1 MSGKNKNG
9 SGSLR
14 VSVAS
19 ASPVRRA
26 GLESLIKSSSPL
38 KLGGSF
44 SSPERIFHS
53 PPLQADVCLVDLDRS
68 SLVLPARVPS
78 ATVILIDDPDPGW
91 TAQAL
96 RAGVGA
102 ILERD
107 ASPAQIVGAI
117 NAAHSDLVLLSSSI
131 SQKLAE
137 RVRAPARQDG
147 PVAEPL
153 TARELEVLAMLAEG
167 VSNREI
173 ADRLAV
179 SEHTVKFHISSIL
192 DKLGVST
199 RTEAVTTG
207 LRTGLILL

>member
-1 MSGKNKNG
+1 
-9 SGSLR
+9 
-14 VSVAS
+14 
-19 ASPVRRA
+19 
-26 GLESLIKSSSPL
+26 
-38 KLGGSF
+38 
-44 SSPERIFHS
+44 
-53 PPLQADVCLVDLDRS
+53 
-68 SLVLPARVPS
+68 VLPARVS
-78 ATVILIDDPDPGW
+78 STTVILIDDPDPGW

-117 NAAHSDLVLLSSSI
+117 KAAQSDLVMLSSSI

-137 RVRAPARQDG
+137 RIRAPARQDG
-147 PVAEPL
+147 PLAEPL

-167 VSNREI
+167 VGNREI

-179 SEHTVKFHISSIL
+179 SEHTAKFHISSIL